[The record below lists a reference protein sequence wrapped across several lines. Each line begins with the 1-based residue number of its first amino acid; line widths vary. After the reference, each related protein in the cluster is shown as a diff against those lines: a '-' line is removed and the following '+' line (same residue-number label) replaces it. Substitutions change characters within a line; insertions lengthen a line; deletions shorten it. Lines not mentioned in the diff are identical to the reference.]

1 MVATLPKRSE
11 VPAEMTWDAES
22 IFATPGDWQKAVEQ
36 ANQAIPE
43 LNRHAGTLAGSA
55 ATLLEALKER
65 DGLFVKAGHIYQ
77 WAMMHQVVDSD
88 NQEAI
93 ARIGQAQMMYARVQA
108 AAAYIEPEILE
119 MDQQKLDSFMSES
132 PELAT
137 YRHYFEKLGTRRG
150 HVRSAEVEQVL
161 AEVSDVAASGYA
173 IYNALADAD
182 LKFGTIKDEQGNNVE
197 LGQSN
202 VWQYIRSQ
210 NRDVREAAWNA
221 MSDAYITFK
230 NTCAATLN
238 SAVKSDVFYARA
250 RNYDTALE
258 ASLSATNIP
267 TQVFYQVLDTF
278 KKNLPVWHRYWEIKR
293 RGLGVDRLTG
303 YDIDVPL
310 VRSRREIPYNEG
322 KQMVMRGMAPLGE
335 EYLQPLRMGL
345 EEQRWVDVLPNQG
358 KGQGAFSSGFPGT
371 HPFLFISYDDSL
383 ENVSTL
389 AHELGHSM
397 HSYLTWKN
405 QPVVYGG
412 YSMFVAETASNFNQA
427 LMRADLL
434 SQNPEE
440 DFELEILAE
449 AMSNFHRYLF
459 IMPTLARFEI
469 ECHERVE
476 RGESLTAESMMELM
490 ADLYTEAYGP
500 AVEVDRP
507 RVGIT
512 WAEFPHLF
520 ANFYVFQYTTGISA
534 ANALADMVVKEGKPA
549 AERYLSF
556 LRAGDSLY
564 PLDALKLAGIDMST
578 PEPVERAFG
587 ILSGMVDRLDK
598 LVGQGPVTANQ

>member
-11 VPAEMTWDAES
+11 VPVEKTWDAET
-22 IFATPGDWQKAVEQ
+22 IFATQEDWQKAIEEV
-36 ANQAIPE
+36 NQGISD
-43 LNRHAGTLAGSA
+43 LNKHAGKLAGSSR
-55 ATLLEALKER
+55 TLLQALQER
-65 DGLFVKAGHIYQ
+65 DNLIVKAGHIYQ
-77 WAMMHQVVDSD
+77 WSMMHQVVDSE

-93 ARIGQAQMMYARVQA
+93 ARLGQSQMLFARVQA

-119 MDQQKLDSFMSES
+119 IEPKKLDALMSES
-132 PELAT
+132 EELAKF
-137 YRHYFEKLGTRRG
+137 RHYFDKLGTRRG

-161 AEVSDVAASGYA
+161 AEVSDVATSGYY

-182 LKFGTIKDEQGNNVE
+182 LKFGKIKDEEGKDVE

-202 VWQYIRSQ
+202 IWQYIRSQ

-221 MSDAYITFK
+221 MSDAYIAYK

-238 SAVKSDVFYARA
+238 SGVKSDVFYARA
-250 RNYDTALE
+250 RNYDSALE

-310 VRSRREIPYNEG
+310 VRSRREIPYDEAM
-322 KQMVMRGMAPLGE
+322 QMVLDGMAPLGD
-335 EYLQPLRMGL
+335 EYNEPMRRGL
-345 EEQRWVDVLPNQG
+345 HQDRWVDVLPNQG

-397 HSYLTWKN
+397 HSYLTWKH
-405 QPVVYGG
+405 QPIVYGG

-427 LMRADLL
+427 LMRANLL
-434 SQNPEE
+434 SQNPDEE
-440 DFELEILAE
+440 FELEILAE

-500 AVEVDRP
+500 AVEIDRP

-512 WAEFPHLF
+512 WAEFPHMF
-520 ANFYVFQYTTGISA
+520 GNFYVFQYTTGISA

-587 ILSGMVDRLDK
+587 ILNGMVDRLDK
-598 LVGQGPVTANQ
+598 LVGQGPVTK

>member
-1 MVATLPKRSE
+1 
-11 VPAEMTWDAES
+11 
-22 IFATPGDWQKAVEQ
+22 
-36 ANQAIPE
+36 
-43 LNRHAGTLAGSA
+43 
-55 ATLLEALKER
+55 
-65 DGLFVKAGHIYQ
+65 
-77 WAMMHQVVDSD
+77 
-88 NQEAI
+88 
-93 ARIGQAQMMYARVQA
+93 
-108 AAAYIEPEILE
+108 
-119 MDQQKLDSFMSES
+119 
-132 PELAT
+132 
-137 YRHYFEKLGTRRG
+137 
-150 HVRSAEVEQVL
+150 
-161 AEVSDVAASGYA
+161 
-173 IYNALADAD
+173 
-182 LKFGTIKDEQGNNVE
+182 
-197 LGQSN
+197 
-202 VWQYIRSQ
+202 
-210 NRDVREAAWNA
+210 
-221 MSDAYITFK
+221 
-230 NTCAATLN
+230 
-238 SAVKSDVFYARA
+238 
-250 RNYDTALE
+250 
-258 ASLSATNIP
+258 
-267 TQVFYQVLDTF
+267 
-278 KKNLPVWHRYWEIKR
+278 
-293 RGLGVDRLTG
+293 
-303 YDIDVPL
+303 
-310 VRSRREIPYNEG
+310 VRSRREIPYDEG
-322 KQMVMRGMAPLGE
+322 MDMVLTGMAPLGD
-335 EYLQPLRMGL
+335 EYIEPMRRGL
-345 EEQRWVDVLPNQG
+345 HQDRWVDVLPNQG

-397 HSYLTWKN
+397 HSYLTWKH

-427 LMRADLL
+427 LMRANLL
-434 SQNPEE
+434 EKNTEE

-490 ADLYTEAYGP
+490 ADLYAEAYGP

-549 AERYLSF
+549 ADRYLSF

-564 PLDALKLAGIDMST
+564 PMDALKLAGIDMST

-587 ILSGMVDRLDK
+587 ILNRMVDRLDK
-598 LVGQGPVTANQ
+598 LVGQGPVSR

>member
-11 VPAEMTWDAES
+11 VPVEKTWDASS
-22 IFATPGDWQKAVEQ
+22 IFATPEDWQKAVEEV
-36 ANQAIPE
+36 NRGIPE
-43 LNRHAGTLAGSA
+43 LNRHAGKLAGSSR
-55 ATLLEALKER
+55 TLLAVLKER
-65 DGLFVKAGHIYQ
+65 DDLIIKAGHIYQ
-77 WAMMHQVVDSD
+77 WAMMHQAVDSD
-88 NQEAI
+88 NQQAI
-93 ARIGQAQMMYARVQA
+93 ARLGQAQMLFARVQA

-119 MDQQKLDSFMSES
+119 VEPQKLDALMSES
-132 PELAT
+132 EDLAV
-137 YRHYFEKLGTRRG
+137 YRHYFDKLGTRRG

-161 AEVSDVAASGYA
+161 AEVSDVAQSGYA

-182 LKFGTIKDEQGNNVE
+182 LKFGKIKDEEGREVE

-210 NRDVREAAWNA
+210 NREVREAAWNA

-230 NTCAATLN
+230 NTTAATLN

-250 RNYDTALE
+250 RNYDSALE

-310 VRSRREIPYNEG
+310 VRSSREIPYDEG
-322 KQMVMRGMAPLGE
+322 MNMVLEGMAPLGN
-335 EYLQPLRMGL
+335 EYLEPLRRGL
-345 EEQRWVDVLPNQG
+345 QQERWVDVLPNQG

-371 HPFLFISYDDSL
+371 HPFLFISYDNSL

-397 HSYLTWKN
+397 HSFLTWKN

-427 LMRADLL
+427 LMRANLL
-434 SQNPEE
+434 SKNPDE

-490 ADLYTEAYGP
+490 ADLYAEAYGP
-500 AVEVDRP
+500 AVDVDRP

-549 AERYLSF
+549 ADRYLSF

-564 PLDALKLAGIDMST
+564 PIDALKLAGIDMST

-587 ILSGMVDRLDK
+587 ILKGMIDRLDK
-598 LVGQGPVTANQ
+598 LVGQGPISR